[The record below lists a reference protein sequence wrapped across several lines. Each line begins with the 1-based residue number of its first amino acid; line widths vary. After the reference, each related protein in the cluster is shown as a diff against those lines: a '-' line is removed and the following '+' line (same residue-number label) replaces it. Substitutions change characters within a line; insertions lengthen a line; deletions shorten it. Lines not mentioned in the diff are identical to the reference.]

1 MKVGDLVRVKK
12 PSTPD
17 KRYLRKL
24 GVVMIKGT
32 WSVDVYIFSSNNN
45 WWPRFPKE
53 KLEVIKCK

>member
-1 MKVGDLVRVKK
+1 MKVGDLVRVIE
-12 PSTPD
+12 PSTFD
-17 KRYLRKL
+17 QRYLHKL